1 MRAKYRNMIKTPNG
15 RVSFAEENLGSSPS
29 FWAKQ
34 AKFSA
39 KDHVKV
45 SFATRTIKGK
55 PTVVSV
61 RSEFKD
67 GTVMTSSLMPKSK
80 LNKSNKSETKSA
92 HKASGRLARK

>member
-1 MRAKYRNMIKTPNG
+1 MKAKYKNMIKTPKG

-34 AKFSA
+34 AKLSA
-39 KDHVKV
+39 RDNIKV

-61 RSEFKD
+61 RSEFSD

-80 LNKSNKSETKSA
+80 LNKSNKSKKKSS